1 MTRGYVVLAVA
12 LIALVA
18 GASSAL
24 AIIGFATAFNQ
35 AIDGAQARVEQRV
48 QVYLGEHET
57 LAQFAPKIIAD
68 EPHSRSRILVLDA
81 HHEPIAGASA
91 RLNDTERIIAALL
104 ELHPRFVGVPGGGTI
119 ILEPDIADVSHALG
133 RYWRLIV
140 PIGIIAVL
148 IAWIAGRGITRRAL
162 RPLREVN
169 GALRSIAEGDFTP
182 PLLLESDTSLVELTQ
197 TYNEVAQRLNSAT
210 LERRRQEAEL
220 RQFIADAGHELRTPL
235 TIFMGYLEAL
245 RSGVVQD
252 GDGVAHVHDTMLD
265 ESRKMRRII
274 EKLILLARLERPSAS
289 TDDAIDLN
297 SLAARAVDALRPI
310 GGERLRLEHDGEVTI
325 RGDDGELY
333 EAVKNVVENAVRYAP
348 GSPVDVRVGR
358 VGDEALIEVADR
370 GPGMSAMD
378 VEHAFDRF
386 YRGDAHGDV
395 DGSGLGLAIAKRAVE
410 RVGGSIGLQSQV
422 GRGTSVRMRFPAEA
436 SSAKLP

>member
-35 AIDGAQARVEQRV
+35 AIDGAQARVQQRV
-48 QVYLGEHET
+48 AVYLGEHET

-81 HHEPIAGASA
+81 NHEPIAGASA
-91 RLNDTERIIAALL
+91 QLNDTERIIAALL
-104 ELHPRFVGVPGGGTI
+104 VLHPRFVGVPGGGTI

-169 GALRSIAEGDFTP
+169 DALRSIAEGDFTP
-182 PLLLESDTSLVELTQ
+182 PLLLESDSSLIELTQ

-245 RSGVVQD
+245 RSGSCKT
-252 GDGVAHVHDTMLD
+252 ATASHASTTRC
-265 ESRKMRRII
+265 STK
-274 EKLILLARLERPSAS
+274 LARCA
-289 TDDAIDLN
+289 
-297 SLAARAVDALRPI
+297 
-310 GGERLRLEHDGEVTI
+310 
-325 RGDDGELY
+325 
-333 EAVKNVVENAVRYAP
+333 
-348 GSPVDVRVGR
+348 
-358 VGDEALIEVADR
+358 
-370 GPGMSAMD
+370 
-378 VEHAFDRF
+378 
-386 YRGDAHGDV
+386 
-395 DGSGLGLAIAKRAVE
+395 
-410 RVGGSIGLQSQV
+410 
-422 GRGTSVRMRFPAEA
+422 A
-436 SSAKLP
+436 SSRN